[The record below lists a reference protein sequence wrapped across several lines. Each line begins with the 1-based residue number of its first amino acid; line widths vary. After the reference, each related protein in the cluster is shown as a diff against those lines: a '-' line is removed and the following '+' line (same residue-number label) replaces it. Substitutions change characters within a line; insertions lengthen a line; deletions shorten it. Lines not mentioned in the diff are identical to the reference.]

1 MPQGSGAESEAP
13 RISGLAQ
20 QQLSTLIRAA
30 PCTVDAST
38 GHGATDGPRGK
49 TLAINEIRGG
59 SSCGSSGGSSCGSSG
74 GEERRFDILD
84 LESQILTQTE
94 NEG

>member
-1 MPQGSGAESEAP
+1 MLVLRLRGDENQIGIVHNITGKDGSGKGKMPQDSGAESEVP

-49 TLAINEIRGG
+49 TLAINEIRWREA
-59 SSCGSSGGSSCGSSG
+59 SA
-74 GEERRFDILD
+74 
-84 LESQILTQTE
+84 
-94 NEG
+94 